1 MGECGKRRRERDGGR
16 ITMEDGRSKGGK
28 KKGTRIRES
37 KREGKLNT
45 GREEEG
51 IRRKKKK

>member
-1 MGECGKRRRERDGGR
+1 MGKCGKRRRERDGGR
-16 ITMEDGRSKGGK
+16 ITMEDGRRKGGK
-28 KKGTRIRES
+28 KKGTRIRGS